1 MKIGITTDI
10 FPDENYF
17 EITVGEGT
25 DDAFQLSLT
34 DSDEVSNFL
43 WWLTHE
49 VTSLERENS
58 RLANELRIMRDK
70 LSDLKGEP
78 PF

>member
-1 MKIGITTDI
+1 MKIGITTDN
-10 FPDENYF
+10 FPDETYF

-34 DSDEVSNFL
+34 DSDEVSNLL

-49 VTSLERENS
+49 FTSLERENS
-58 RLANELRIMRDK
+58 RLANELHIMRDK
-70 LSDLKGEP
+70 RSALKGEP